1 MPIRLP
7 GHAARL
13 LAPGETVRFVTRPRA
28 ARLGIVL
35 VLGGIFV
42 VLAIFSAIVEPGF
55 IRLGILPALPL
66 IGAHFGHLAIR
77 PVIFVTNRRV
87 ISAARGQKP
96 LIVEL
101 RRVKA
106 VNISQKKLERLFSY
120 GDVQLLEPH
129 PFDGREGFY
138 TGYSLDMVADA
149 QGLAAAVTHACALD
163 PEDDTIAGHGDAAV
177 GCILG
182 TAVGDALGLACEGLS
197 AGRQKRWYP
206 SLDGYHLLFG
216 KGLCS
221 DDTEHTCLIA
231 QSILVSGGDE
241 TAFERDFAWRL
252 RWWFA
257 GLPAGIGLATLR
269 SIVKLWLFLPRQF
282 RGVHSAGNGPA
293 MRSAILGVCFA
304 DDEPRMTQLV
314 RISTRLTH
322 LDPKAECGAM
332 AIALAARSSLR
343 GESFEQFLGA
353 LRRLTAGYGAA
364 AAELLDLVERANE
377 SVKAGKTTA
386 EFAASLGCS
395 DGVSGY
401 MYHSVPAVLHAWL
414 SYPRDY
420 AAAVTTII
428 RCGGDSDTTAAMVG
442 AIVGA
447 GVGREGI
454 PAKWLDDLVE
464 WPRTVSWMDRLA
476 RGAAYAASDR
486 RAQQARPLSIA
497 GLCLRNAG
505 FMALVLA
512 HGVRRLFPP
521 Y

>member
-13 LAPGETVRFVTRPRA
+13 LAPGETLRFVTRPRA
-28 ARLGIVL
+28 ARLGMVL
-35 VLGGIFV
+35 VLGGIFI

-66 IGAHFGHLAIR
+66 IGAHFGNLIIG
-77 PVIFVTNRRV
+77 PVIFVTDRRV
-87 ISAARGQKP
+87 VSAARGQKP
-96 LIVEL
+96 LCIDL
-101 RRVKA
+101 RRVKL
-106 VNISQKKLERLFSY
+106 VRVSQKKLERLFRY
-120 GDVQLLEPH
+120 GDVYLFEPH
-129 PFDGREGFY
+129 PIDKREGFY

-149 QGLAAAVTHACALD
+149 QGLAAAISDALALD
-163 PEDDTIAGHGDAAV
+163 LDAAPNLGHGDAAA
-177 GCILG
+177 GCMLG

-206 SLDGYHLLFG
+206 TLDGYHLLFG

-221 DDTEHTCLIA
+221 DDTEHTCLVA

-241 TAFERDFAWRL
+241 GDFEQDFAWRL

-269 SIVKLWLFLPRQF
+269 SIVKLWLFLPTRF

-304 DDEPRMTQLV
+304 DDEPRMSQLV

-322 LDPKAECGAM
+322 LDPKAECGAL
-332 AIALAARSSLR
+332 AIALAARSSMR

-353 LRRLTAGYGAA
+353 LRRLTAGHGAA
-364 AAELLDLVERANE
+364 AAELLSMVERAGQ
-377 SVKAGKTTA
+377 SVNAGKTTA
-386 EFAASLGCS
+386 EFVASLGCG

-420 AAAVTTII
+420 AAAVNAII

-447 GVGREGI
+447 GVGKNGI
-454 PAKWLDDLVE
+454 PAKWLDDLIE
-464 WPRTVSWMDRLA
+464 WPRTVTWMERLA
-476 RGAAYAASDR
+476 RDAAYAAGNR

>member
-28 ARLGIVL
+28 ARLGMVL
-35 VLGGIFV
+35 VLGSIFI

-55 IRLGILPALPL
+55 IRLGVLPALPL
-66 IGAHFGHLAIR
+66 IGAHFGNLIIS
-77 PVIFVTNRRV
+77 PVIFVTDRRV

-96 LIVEL
+96 LCVDL

-106 VNISQKKLERLFSY
+106 VKISQKKLERFFRY
-120 GDVQLLEPH
+120 GDVYLLESH
-129 PFDGREGFY
+129 PFENRDGFY
-138 TGYSLDMVADA
+138 TGNSLDMVADA
-149 QGLAAAVTHACALD
+149 QGLAAAVSDACALD
-163 PEDDTIAGHGDAAV
+163 PDGASILGHGDAAV

-197 AGRQKRWYP
+197 AGRQQRWYP
-206 SLDGYHLLFG
+206 FLDGFHLLFG

-221 DDTEHTCLIA
+221 DDTEHTCLVA

-241 TAFERDFAWRL
+241 AVFEQDFAWRL

-322 LDPKAECGAM
+322 LDPKAECGAL

-343 GESFEQFLGA
+343 DNTFEHYVGD
-353 LRRLTAGYGAA
+353 LRRLTARHGAA
-364 AAELLDLVERANE
+364 AAELLGLVERAGQ
-377 SVKAGKTTA
+377 SVKAGETTSDFVA
-386 EFAASLGCS
+386 TLGCAE
-395 DGVSGY
+395 GVSGY

-414 SYPRDY
+414 SHPRDFG
-420 AAAVTTII
+420 AAVTTII

-454 PAKWLDDLVE
+454 PARWLNELVE

-476 RGAAYAASDR
+476 RGAAHAASNR
-486 RAQQARPLSIA
+486 RAQQARPLSIP

-505 FMALVLA
+505 FMVLVLA
-512 HGVRRLFPP
+512 HGLRRLFPP